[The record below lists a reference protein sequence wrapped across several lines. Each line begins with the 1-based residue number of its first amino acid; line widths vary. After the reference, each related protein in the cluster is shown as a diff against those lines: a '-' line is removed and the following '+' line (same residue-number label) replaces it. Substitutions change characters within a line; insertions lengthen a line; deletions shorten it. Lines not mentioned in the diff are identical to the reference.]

1 MKICLSTSP
10 HLNHSF
16 YYQGRSTNTR
26 IVTLPFVPLGLLSLA
41 ACLEERRKDVEVI
54 DLNRPIGGGVPNDQ
68 DYYRN
73 VARLIQRHE
82 PDVLGFM
89 TDADSYHHVLNIS
102 EECKRLRPRTVIVL
116 GGPHASVT
124 DYETLK
130 NFPFIDVIVRGEG
143 EATMVELVEGL
154 QRDGRAGSVRGV
166 SYRSESGA
174 VVRNEDRP
182 LLDDLDTLPVPA
194 YHLYNISP
202 TDTVYV
208 EAGRGCPHACTFCFT
223 APYWKKKYRVK
234 SPERIFSEM
243 ALLKER
249 YGLRHFNLVHDLF
262 TTDRRWVQGFC
273 NGLLERGLD
282 VTWACSSRTDT
293 VDAGLLGLMAR
304 AGCKAIYYGLD
315 AGSEKMQKTI
325 KKCLDL
331 QGGLEVIRQTMSL
344 GIEAT
349 VGLMVGFPWESEDSL
364 SKTIGLFFS
373 LLRMDVPKVHIFRVC
388 PFKGSLMHED
398 YKGLLYFDGH
408 FLDFPLRKTLR
419 GKGMG
424 LMRRYPE
431 IFSGYHRYRT
441 RLEDEDLLKG
451 IDELSPIM
459 GLFRYPLL
467 ALLEGSGDGLELF
480 RRWAQWISDH
490 NLNYHPSKPLTH
502 YGTAGEFL
510 LFLKDTAAEE
520 GGSGYINDL
529 LRYEEIKNNLREAS
543 ASAPRPPTGD
553 SIRQRQA
560 DHPILFP
567 RKNRYVRI
575 KKFNYNVKGIIEQI
589 KAGNVNPEERSC
601 HILFFIDGLGKLN
614 TARVNR
620 FGTRLIGLCNGRLPI
635 QDIASKLTHSR
646 ASPGDQAYEDVM
658 DAVRRLREMNV
669 IEEKTYDTPHDR
681 RRSGRKGINKTV
693 RQSVIHV

>member
-1 MKICLSTSP
+1 MKTI
-10 HLNHSF
+10 
-16 YYQGRSTNTR
+16 TR
-26 IVTLPFVPLGLLSLA
+26 IGPKSVAKMLGTLYAIF
-41 ACLEERRKDVEVI
+41 
-54 DLNRPIGGGVPNDQ
+54 
-68 DYYRN
+68 
-73 VARLIQRHE
+73 
-82 PDVLGFM
+82 GF
-89 TDADSYHHVLNIS
+89 
-102 EECKRLRPRTVIVL
+102 
-116 GGPHASVT
+116 
-124 DYETLK
+124 
-130 NFPFIDVIVRGEG
+130 
-143 EATMVELVEGL
+143 
-154 QRDGRAGSVRGV
+154 
-166 SYRSESGA
+166 
-174 VVRNEDRP
+174 
-182 LLDDLDTLPVPA
+182 
-194 YHLYNISP
+194 
-202 TDTVYV
+202 
-208 EAGRGCPHACTFCFT
+208 
-223 APYWKKKYRVK
+223 
-234 SPERIFSEM
+234 
-243 ALLKER
+243 
-249 YGLRHFNLVHDLF
+249 
-262 TTDRRWVQGFC
+262 
-273 NGLLERGLD
+273 
-282 VTWACSSRTDT
+282 
-293 VDAGLLGLMAR
+293 
-304 AGCKAIYYGLD
+304 
-315 AGSEKMQKTI
+315 
-325 KKCLDL
+325 
-331 QGGLEVIRQTMSL
+331 
-344 GIEAT
+344 
-349 VGLMVGFPWESEDSL
+349 
-364 SKTIGLFFS
+364 IGLFFS